1 MRAFVHSVGALVLA
15 FSALVSGCTPSPQD
29 GSGAPDHN
37 DVEYLIGGQPVRLID
52 GVAETEA
59 APGSASRVITR
70 STGNEVRHDLNGDG
84 REDVVFLLTQETG
97 GTGVFYYVVAAVAS
111 GEGFAG
117 SDGVLLGDRIAPQRI
132 EIGPNNI
139 VTVSYADRAL
149 GESFATA
156 PSQAKSIR
164 LLLDATTMRF
174 GEVAQ
179 DFEGEADPARMTLDM
194 KPWTWVSARYGDG
207 REVVPRQPNA
217 FTVTF
222 GPDGRF
228 SATTDCNRVGGNYT
242 AVDNRLTFGD
252 VFGTRMFCEGSQET
266 DFTAM
271 LTSAVRYRFTSRGQL
286 ILELTSGGG
295 SAEFR

>member
-1 MRAFVHSVGALVLA
+1 MKAFTQSVGPLVLGA
-15 FSALVSGCTPSPQD
+15 SLLLHGCTAGRD
-29 GSGAPDHN
+29 DANAAPDHL
-37 DVEYLIGGQPVRLID
+37 DAEYLIGSRPVKLTD

-70 STGNEVRHDLNGDG
+70 SFGNEVRHDFNGDG
-84 REDVVFLLTQETG
+84 REDIVFLLTQETG
-97 GTGVFYYVVAAVAS
+97 GSGVYYYVVAAVAS
-111 GEGFAG
+111 GQGFAG
-117 SDGVLLGDRIAPQRI
+117 SDGVLLGDRIAPQTI
-132 EIGPNNI
+132 EVGANDI
-139 VTVSYADRAL
+139 VTVNYADRAP
-149 GESFATA
+149 GESFATP

-174 GEVAQ
+174 GVVAQ
-179 DFEGEADPARMTLDM
+179 DFEGEANPARMTLDM
-194 KPWTWVSARYGDG
+194 KPWTWISARYGDG
-207 REVVPRQPNA
+207 REVVPRQPTA

-222 GPDGRF
+222 SPDGAF
-228 SATTDCNRVGGNYT
+228 TATTDCNRIGGGYT

-286 ILELTSGGG
+286 ILELGSDGS